1 VHADFQEI
9 ERALAA
15 LERDFEAALHRCH
28 HHHGGGD
35 QAPASIRLTVQ

>member
-15 LERDFEAALHRCH
+15 LERDIEAALHHC

-35 QAPASIRLTVQ
+35 PTPASIRLTVH